1 MLLASGSQDKTVKL
15 WDVATRQNIGILD
28 GHSIWVY
35 SVSFSPDERTLASTG
50 GNTVKL
56 WDVTTQRNIGILPH
70 GADVGSVSF
79 SRDGGTLASGAVD
92 GTVKLWD
99 VASGAN
105 FAAFGNMSGVNS
117 LSFSSDGVTLASGTA
132 DGTIE
137 LWDTSGLMRERL
149 EALAEIDIP
158 DPNLRAAIATALG
171 KPPSASIVRGA
182 MATLPRLEASYAGI
196 NNLTGLEGST
206 NLTFLSLWGNNISDI
221 SAVAGLT
228 KLERLYLDR
237 NNITDI
243 SPLVANTGLESGD
256 EVYILGNPLSYPSI
270 YTHIPVLQERGVEV
284 FFDNRTPQRIHIVS
298 GNDQQGLPGAALK
311 KPFVVEIQDE
321 HGVAFE
327 GVPVTFSV
335 TVGGGTLSTTSTAT
349 NTNVR
354 AESALTLGPKP
365 GTNTVEVGVTGIQE
379 KQSVSAIAELPP
391 IPQDVNRD
399 DVVNILDLVLVAGAF
414 GNAAAAPSAWYR
426 DLEEDLLSGV
436 AIAFPIRSL
445 DPSLSTRLI
454 APTRADVGRWL
465 SQAQQLNLADATSL
479 RGILFLDQLL
489 AALIPKETAL
499 LPNYPNPFNPETWIP
514 YQLARDADVM
524 LTIHALDG
532 QLVRL
537 LPLGVQPAGTYYS
550 RSRAAYWNGKNE
562 FGEPVASGL
571 YFYTLT
577 AGDFSATRK
586 MLIRK

>member
-1 MLLASGSQDKTVKL
+1 M
-15 WDVATRQNIGILD
+15 
-28 GHSIWVY
+28 
-35 SVSFSPDERTLASTG
+35 
-50 GNTVKL
+50 
-56 WDVTTQRNIGILPH
+56 
-70 GADVGSVSF
+70 
-79 SRDGGTLASGAVD
+79 
-92 GTVKLWD
+92 
-99 VASGAN
+99 
-105 FAAFGNMSGVNS
+105 MSHRAES
-117 LSFSSDGVTLASGTA
+117 
-132 DGTIE
+132 
-137 LWDTSGLMRERL
+137 
-149 EALAEIDIP
+149 AL
-158 DPNLRAAIATALG
+158 
-171 KPPSASIVRGA
+171 
-182 MATLPRLEASYAGI
+182 
-196 NNLTGLEGST
+196 
-206 NLTFLSLWGNNISDI
+206 
-221 SAVAGLT
+221 
-228 KLERLYLDR
+228 
-237 NNITDI
+237 
-243 SPLVANTGLESGD
+243 
-256 EVYILGNPLSYPSI
+256 
-270 YTHIPVLQERGVEV
+270 
-284 FFDNRTPQRIHIVS
+284 
-298 GNDQQGLPGAALK
+298 
-311 KPFVVEIQDE
+311 
-321 HGVAFE
+321 E

-335 TVGGGTLSTTSTAT
+335 T
-349 NTNVR
+349 
-354 AESALTLGPKP
+354 
-365 GTNTVEVGVTGIQE
+365 VGVTGIQE

-514 YQLARDADVM
+514 YRLSEDADVT

-532 QLVRL
+532 QLVRRL
-537 LPLGVQPAGTYYS
+537 ALEDQPAGTYYS
-550 RSRAAYWNGKNE
+550 RNRAAYWNGKNE
-562 FGEPVASGL
+562 FGEPVASGV